1 MTWGLIPNLLKDGTG
16 GRKPIN
22 AKAETV
28 ALLPTFR
35 DGYMRRHCVVP
46 VKQLLQVEGDQGRK
60 GKTALRHRHE
70 VRRAICPGGNLGE
83 LESFSHR

>member
-28 ALLPTFR
+28 ASLPTFR
-35 DGYMRRHCVVP
+35 DGYSAPLHRAG
-46 VKQLLQVEGDQGRK
+46 KQLLQVEGDQGRK